1 MADRG
6 ERVEGRLAGV
16 RGVQLRWQG
25 VLPPEEP
32 RGVVLLSHGLGEH
45 GGRYGHVEDAL
56 VPEGWA
62 VYALDHRGHGRSGG
76 RRAHL
81 DHYSDWLADFDAF
94 RHLVVSRHGG
104 APLFVLGHSMGGQ
117 IALSYALEH
126 GAGLAGIV
134 LSSPALASETATGP
148 ARRVLQVLATVLPTA
163 RIIGLDTTKISKD
176 PAVVA
181 AYHADP
187 LVHHGK
193 PTLGVMGA
201 LASRFG
207 VLQERARGLDLPLLL
222 QYAGKDALVD
232 PAGSDLLAAT
242 SGSSDLTVRR
252 YDELWHEIYNEPERD
267 LPLADLREW
276 LATRGRVPPS

>member
-16 RGVQLRWQG
+16 RGVQLHWQG
-25 VLPPEEP
+25 VLPPDEP

-45 GGRYGHVEDAL
+45 AGRYGHVEDAL

-81 DHYSDWLADFDAF
+81 DHYSDWLSDFDAF
-94 RHLVVSRHGG
+94 RHLVASRHVGL
-104 APLFVLGHSMGGQ
+104 PLFVLGHSMGGQ

-126 GAGLAGIV
+126 GTGLAGIV

-148 ARRVLQVLATVLPTA
+148 ARQVLQVLATVLPTA
-163 RIIGLDTTKISKD
+163 RIVGLDTTKISKD

-181 AYHADP
+181 AYQADP
-187 LVHHGK
+187 LVYQGK
-193 PTLGVMGA
+193 PTLAVMAA

-232 PAGSDLLAAT
+232 PTGSDLLATT
-242 SGSSDLTVRR
+242 SGSSDLTVHR

-267 LPLADLREW
+267 RPLADLREW
-276 LATRGRVPPS
+276 FAARG